1 MSDLLQMGWTYWG
14 TLNSLPS
21 IQLLMQK
28 AWAIERTYTYTVVF
42 AVCVF
47 PFHGSGVVRVWS
59 ELDPQ
64 VTAGEGEE
72 PLFGFGAYMP
82 LHKKIDYVHYINA

>member
-1 MSDLLQMGWTYWG
+1 M
-14 TLNSLPS
+14 
-21 IQLLMQK
+21 
-28 AWAIERTYTYTVVF
+28 
-42 AVCVF
+42 
-47 PFHGSGVVRVWS
+47 WS

-72 PLFGFGAYMP
+72 PLFGFGAEGGSAPYMP